1 MMLVRRFAVA
11 AVLVCTTLPHSYAAD
26 QPLADAARRA
36 DWGVVRALVERGA
49 DITARQGDGA
59 TALHWA
65 AYWNEVELAGLLIDA
80 GADMSAANDLG
91 VTPLWA
97 AAENGSAAM
106 ARRLLDAGAD
116 PNVPLLSGETPLMTA
131 ARVGAADV
139 AGLLLDAGADAD
151 ATAGRSQ
158 TALMWAVSQGHPA
171 VVDALLAHGA
181 AVDART
187 DVWTE
192 VVKTTP
198 EPWNPE
204 YVAEIPQGGY
214 TPLLFAARVGDLA
227 SAKLLVAAGADVNDQ
242 PPYGTSATVVAAH
255 SGHGDVAAFLLER
268 GADPNAA
275 DAGYTALHAAIL
287 HKDAAL
293 ARALLD
299 HGADPGAPVRKSTPV
314 RRDAVDF
321 YLHPSYVGATPF
333 WLAAR
338 FNAPDIM
345 RLLLERGAD
354 PLDAHHPTYWPGSL
368 SIRDER
374 GQGREGAA
382 TGPLAAG
389 GPGGRGGTGGR
400 DDGAHGGGRPRG
412 TGTAGLRGSPE
423 PHRGERARPEHA
435 ARARS
440 GGTRGRDARSGPARG
455 GAGDRRQRRERRGE
469 HRPPRGRPRR
479 PRPRGPVPRRA
490 RRPRRRYERRRADA
504 AGAGPARA
512 GPHPESQHG
521 GVAAATGRRRIG
533 PYPDCRRERRPCD
546 CAYSQPRLLPIAP
559 PAPSDSAVTRRAAPN
574 LDAAGAPRGSGGL
587 GGRESRP
594 PPRRRAGYTPSRP
607 RGGRPEGQR

>member
-1 MMLVRRFAVA
+1 MMLVRRFAA
-11 AVLVCTTLPHSYAAD
+11 AAALVCTSLSVADAAD

-36 DWGVVRALVERGA
+36 DWGVVRALVEQGA
-49 DITARQGDGA
+49 AVTARQGDGA

-65 AYWNEVELAGLLIDA
+65 AYWDEGELADLLIRA
-80 GADMSAANDLG
+80 GSDVNAANDVG

-106 ARRLLDAGAD
+106 AQRLLDAGAD
-116 PNVPLLSGETPLMTA
+116 PDVPLLSGETPLMTA

-139 AGLLLDAGADAD
+139 AGLLLDAGADVD
-151 ATAGRSQ
+151 ATAGRNQ
-158 TALMWAVSQGHPA
+158 TALMWAVSQRHPA
-171 VVDALLAHGA
+171 VVDVLLAHGA

-192 VVKTTP
+192 MVKTTP

-227 SAKLLVAAGADVNDQ
+227 SAKLLVVAGADVNAQ
-242 PPYGTSATVVAAH
+242 PPYGTSAAVVAAH

-287 HKDAAL
+287 HKDAGL
-293 ARALLD
+293 VRAILD
-299 HGADPGAPVRKSTPV
+299 HGADPNAPVQSSTPV

-321 YLHPSYVGATPF
+321 YLHPSHIGATPF

-354 PLDAHHPTYWPGSL
+354 GSFVHHPTYWPGSL

-374 GQGREGAA
+374 VQVREGA
-382 TGPLAAG
+382 T
-389 GPGGRGGTGGR
+389 
-400 DDGAHGGGRPRG
+400 
-412 TGTAGLRGSPE
+412 TALM
-423 PHRGERARPEHA
+423 
-435 ARARS
+435 
-440 GGTRGRDARSGPARG
+440 
-455 GAGDRRQRRERRGE
+455 
-469 HRPPRGRPRR
+469 
-479 PRPRGPVPRRA
+479 
-490 RRPRRRYERRRADA
+490 
-504 AGAGPARA
+504 
-512 GPHPESQHG
+512 
-521 GVAAATGRRRIG
+521 AAA
-533 PYPDCRRERRPCD
+533 
-546 CAYSQPRLLPIAP
+546 
-559 PAPSDSAVTRRAAPN
+559 
-574 LDAAGAPRGSGGL
+574 GL
-587 GGRESRP
+587 GGRDPLVSVDRLSRIAESAP
-594 PPRRRAGYTPSRP
+594 VLSTRREPDPADREATMLEAVRLAHAQGIDVNAANAQGNTALHGAA
-607 RGGRPEGQR
+607 RGGHDSVVRYLVAQGAHVDAVNGVGQTPLALAQRGRGRAPNYSTVELLRQLGAGE

>member
-1 MMLVRRFAVA
+1 MLVRRFAVA
-11 AVLVCTTLPHSYAAD
+11 AALVCTSPTVPHAAD

-36 DWGVVRALVERGA
+36 DWGVVRALVEQGA
-49 DITARQGDGA
+49 DVTARQGDGA

-65 AYWNEVELAGLLIDA
+65 AYWNEAEPAGLLIEA
-80 GADMSAANDLG
+80 GAEVNAANDLG

-106 ARRLLDAGAD
+106 TRRLLEAGAD
-116 PNVPLLSGETPLMTA
+116 PNLPLLSGETPLLTA

-139 AGLLLDAGADAD
+139 AGLLLEAGADSD

-158 TALMWAVSQGHPA
+158 TALMWAVSQRHPG
-171 VVDALLAHGA
+171 VVDVLLAHGA

-187 DVWTE
+187 EVWTE

-227 SAKLLVAAGADVNDQ
+227 SAKRLVAAGADVNDQ
-242 PPYGTSATVVAAH
+242 APYGTSATVVAAH
-255 SGHGDVAAFLLER
+255 SGHGDVAAFLLEQ

-287 HKDAAL
+287 HKDATL
-293 ARALLD
+293 VRAILD
-299 HGADPGAPVRKSTPV
+299 HGADPNAPVQASTPV

-338 FNAPDIM
+338 FNAPDVM

-374 GQGREGAA
+374 VQVREGA
-382 TGPLAAG
+382 T
-389 GPGGRGGTGGR
+389 
-400 DDGAHGGGRPRG
+400 
-412 TGTAGLRGSPE
+412 TALM
-423 PHRGERARPEHA
+423 
-435 ARARS
+435 
-440 GGTRGRDARSGPARG
+440 
-455 GAGDRRQRRERRGE
+455 
-469 HRPPRGRPRR
+469 
-479 PRPRGPVPRRA
+479 
-490 RRPRRRYERRRADA
+490 
-504 AGAGPARA
+504 
-512 GPHPESQHG
+512 
-521 GVAAATGRRRIG
+521 AAA
-533 PYPDCRRERRPCD
+533 
-546 CAYSQPRLLPIAP
+546 
-559 PAPSDSAVTRRAAPN
+559 
-574 LDAAGAPRGSGGL
+574 GL
-587 GGRESRP
+587 GGRDPLVSIDRLSRIAESAP
-594 PPRRRAGYTPSRP
+594 VLSTRREPDPAAREAAMLEAVRLAAAQGIDVNAANGQGNTALHGAARAGHDRVVRFLVAQGARVDATNEVGQTPLALAR
-607 RGGRPEGQR
+607 RGRGRTPNRSTVELLRQLGAGQ

>member
-11 AVLVCTTLPHSYAAD
+11 AALVCTSLSVSPAANR
-26 QPLADAARRA
+26 PVADAARRA
-36 DWGVVRALVERGA
+36 DWGVVRALVEQGA
-49 DITARQGDGA
+49 DVTARQGDGA

-65 AYWNEVELAGLLIDA
+65 AYWNEVELAGLLLEA
-80 GADMSAANDLG
+80 GADVNAATDLG

-97 AAENGSAAM
+97 AAENASAAM
-106 ARRLLDAGAD
+106 TRRLLDAGAD
-116 PNVPLLSGETPLMTA
+116 PSVPLLSGETPLMTA
-131 ARVGAADV
+131 ARVGAAEV

-158 TALMWAVSQGHPA
+158 TALMWAVSQRHPA
-171 VVDALLAHGA
+171 VVEVLLGHGA
-181 AVDART
+181 DVAART
-187 DVWTE
+187 DTWTE

-204 YVAEIPQGGY
+204 YVTEIPQGGY

-227 SAKLLVAAGADVNDQ
+227 SARLLVAAGADVNDQ

-299 HGADPGAPVRKSTPV
+299 HGADPGAPVRTSTPV

-345 RLLLERGAD
+345 RLLLERGAV
-354 PLDAHHPTYWPGSL
+354 PLVAHHPTYWPGSL

-374 GQGREGAA
+374 VQVREGA
-382 TGPLAAG
+382 T
-389 GPGGRGGTGGR
+389 
-400 DDGAHGGGRPRG
+400 
-412 TGTAGLRGSPE
+412 TALM
-423 PHRGERARPEHA
+423 
-435 ARARS
+435 
-440 GGTRGRDARSGPARG
+440 
-455 GAGDRRQRRERRGE
+455 
-469 HRPPRGRPRR
+469 
-479 PRPRGPVPRRA
+479 
-490 RRPRRRYERRRADA
+490 
-504 AGAGPARA
+504 
-512 GPHPESQHG
+512 
-521 GVAAATGRRRIG
+521 AAA
-533 PYPDCRRERRPCD
+533 
-546 CAYSQPRLLPIAP
+546 
-559 PAPSDSAVTRRAAPN
+559 
-574 LDAAGAPRGSGGL
+574 GL
-587 GGRESRP
+587 GGRDPLISVDRLSRIAESAP
-594 PPRRRAGYTPSRP
+594 VLSTRREPDPAAREAAMLEAVRLAAAQEIDVNAANGEGNTALHGAARAGHDSVVRFLVAHGARVDAANAVGQTPLALAQ
-607 RGGRPEGQR
+607 RGRARTPNQSTVELLRQLGAGE

>member
-1 MMLVRRFAVA
+1 MLVRRFGIA
-11 AVLVCTTLPHSYAAD
+11 AALVCTSLSVPHAAD

-36 DWGVVRALVERGA
+36 DWGAVRALVEQGA
-49 DITARQGDGA
+49 DVTARQGDGA

-65 AYWNEVELAGLLIDA
+65 AYWNATELAGLLIDA
-80 GADMSAANDLG
+80 GADVNAANDLG

-106 ARRLLDAGAD
+106 TRRLLEAGAD
-116 PNVPLLSGETPLMTA
+116 PNAPLLSGETPLMTA
-131 ARVGAADV
+131 ARVGAAEV
-139 AGLLLDAGADAD
+139 AGLLLEAGADVD
-151 ATAGRSQ
+151 AAAGRSQ
-158 TALMWAVSQGHPA
+158 TALMWAVSQRHPA

-242 PPYGTSATVVAAH
+242 APYGTSATVVAAH
-255 SGHGDVAAFLLER
+255 SGHGDVAAFLLEQ

-275 DAGYTALHAAIL
+275 GAGYTALHAAIL

-293 ARALLD
+293 VRAILD
-299 HGADPGAPVRKSTPV
+299 HGADPNAAVQSSTPV
-314 RRDAVDF
+314 RRDAVDY

-354 PLDAHHPTYWPGSL
+354 PLVAHHPTYWPGSL

-374 GQGREGAA
+374 VQVREGS
-382 TGPLAAG
+382 T
-389 GPGGRGGTGGR
+389 
-400 DDGAHGGGRPRG
+400 
-412 TGTAGLRGSPE
+412 TALM
-423 PHRGERARPEHA
+423 
-435 ARARS
+435 
-440 GGTRGRDARSGPARG
+440 
-455 GAGDRRQRRERRGE
+455 
-469 HRPPRGRPRR
+469 
-479 PRPRGPVPRRA
+479 
-490 RRPRRRYERRRADA
+490 
-504 AGAGPARA
+504 
-512 GPHPESQHG
+512 
-521 GVAAATGRRRIG
+521 AAA
-533 PYPDCRRERRPCD
+533 
-546 CAYSQPRLLPIAP
+546 
-559 PAPSDSAVTRRAAPN
+559 
-574 LDAAGAPRGSGGL
+574 GL
-587 GGRESRP
+587 GGRDPLVSVDRLSRIAESAP
-594 PPRRRAGYTPSRP
+594 VLSTRREPDPAAREAAMLEAVRLAAAQGIDVNAANGEGNTALHGAARAGHDRVVRFLVAHGARVDAVNGVGQTPLALAQ
-607 RGGRPEGQR
+607 RGRGRTPNRSTVELLRQLGAGQ